1 MYRKL
6 TDKIGVRM
14 TPHRFRHTLATDL
27 MKQPERNIHLTKSLL
42 NHSNIA
48 TTMNY
53 IEVDYGHMRA
63 VLHERSLAQGALSRV
78 RRVDPSGTLPPAPTK
93 MGRPSPQIAHPDP
106 KKLPPPQQPEI
117 AEVNIDRPSRSTG
130 PSALKKALEFASA
143 QLHRGSV
150 PSTID
155 PPVDQI
161 DQSLLLTLMASGLGV
176 GTFRKRTSTER
187 SMGSTSFSRSS
198 P

>member
-1 MYRKL
+1 VR
-6 TDKIGVRM
+6 VRM

-53 IEVDYGHMRA
+53 IEVDYGHMRT

-78 RRVDPSGTLPPAPTK
+78 RRVDPSGTTPTSTTTLPPAQT
-93 MGRPSPQIAHPDP
+93 RLPSPESAHPKP
-106 KKLPPPQQPEI
+106 KKLQPPQHRPI
-117 AEVNIDRPSRSTG
+117 AEFNSDRPSRSTG
-130 PSALKKALEFASA
+130 ASILQRALEFASA
-143 QLHRGSV
+143 QLHRDSV
-150 PSTID
+150 TSATD
-155 PPVDQI
+155 GQTDQL
-161 DQSLLLTLMASGLGV
+161 DQNLMLTLMASGLGV
-176 GTFRKRTSTER
+176 GRFRKSTSTER
-187 SMGSTSFSRSS
+187 SMGITSFSRAS